1 MSRIQRFIVDG
12 HIGFCKKKYKPLEKH
27 FMNNLKLQII
37 SEWHPMWETLNLLES
52 ADSII
57 EAKRL
62 KTVENGE
69 IGWKWMKTMLE
80 TV

>member
-1 MSRIQRFIVDG
+1 
-12 HIGFCKKKYKPLEKH
+12 
-27 FMNNLKLQII
+27 
-37 SEWHPMWETLNLLES
+37 MWETLNLLES

-69 IGWKWMKTMLE
+69 IG
-80 TV
+80 